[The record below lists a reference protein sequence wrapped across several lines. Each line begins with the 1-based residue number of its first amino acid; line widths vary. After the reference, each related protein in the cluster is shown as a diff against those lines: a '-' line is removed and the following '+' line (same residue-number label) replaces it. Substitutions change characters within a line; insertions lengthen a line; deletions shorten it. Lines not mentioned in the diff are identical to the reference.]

1 MTKRVFS
8 RCIGPLL
15 SIPIAILLLGGG
27 PSAAAGAPPVSD
39 DLWSRT
45 ERVFAYDAPHR
56 ARYPSLTRNEAGEL
70 VLLFTHVTKDQ
81 ESAGLGDV
89 LMIRSADRG
98 KSWSAPTKVYQGT
111 VGEPRTMG
119 TLSKLASGKLV
130 AAVSEM
136 GQGPG
141 PKLVRLLT
149 SQDGGQSWE
158 AGAPLKFPGVRWASP
173 YGRVIGGRQGTRV
186 MAVGTELFP
195 DAPQEGKICAGLMRS
210 ADGGQSWGDFSV
222 IASDPKVS
230 FTQPAVLAAGDNSLV
245 ALVNNTGELLY
256 SCRSEDNGY
265 HWTEPQQ
272 IQVGRQPQLI
282 RISDQTLAWVFSKGG
297 GWGWIRAG
305 FSYDDGRSWR
315 CDRKVMEHPGEP
327 GGHFGWATGLALDS
341 EHLIVALGKTQ
352 RPSLTLDGPT
362 ATRPASAEAERIEV
376 VFFKRDPP
384 FPDPAKKHWKPIPLA
399 ARDRWVPA
407 QGLQSGDWPE
417 VFCRKADGQFV
428 GAVEEGDSLLRVSG
442 AGQAPKYISNPKPT
456 VKKLRRSADR
466 GRSWKTEPMNLPPTV
481 QGSPGLM
488 TQLSTGRLLCA
499 VNNWLLVEWNHETKK
514 VIGHRGGYAIWHPDI
529 QGVQKNRLFVG
540 YSDDDGKTWQ
550 GFEEPIDISSSFD
563 WAIPN
568 RPFIE
573 RSDGT
578 IIFPVFGD
586 VTEQDTREALN
597 STALLRSTDGGKTWG
612 DPSIIAYDK
621 EHRWTAYNEMVIVP
635 VRDDLWVAFMR
646 TEYRGV
652 GNESGW
658 TSRTISTDGGYTWS
672 PPELCTLGAAFGA
685 AILPDGGIALGH
697 QGGIRF
703 TYDLGRTWTRLTSSG
718 GYADPSLMDND
729 TLLVGNHQGWDSFAV
744 WRRIA
749 AGKK

>member
-1 MTKRVFS
+1 MGPVFS
-8 RCIGPLL
+8 VLVV
-15 SIPIAILLLGGG
+15 SLLLGGG
-27 PSAAAGAPPVSD
+27 PSAAAGAGKQTVSD

-56 ARYPSLTRNEAGEL
+56 ARYPSLARNEAGQL
-70 VLLFTHVTKDQ
+70 VLLFTHVTEDQ
-81 ESAGLGDV
+81 ESSGLGDV

-98 KSWSAPTKVYQGT
+98 KSWSAPTTVYEGKT
-111 VGEPRTMG
+111 GEPRTMG
-119 TLSKLASGKLV
+119 TLSKLGTGKLV
-130 AAVSEM
+130 AAVAEM
-136 GQGPG
+136 GEGPG

-158 AGAPLKFPGVRWASP
+158 AGAPLTFPGVRWASP
-173 YGRVIGGRQGTRV
+173 YGRLIEGRQGTLV
-186 MAVGTELFP
+186 MSVGTELLP
-195 DAPQEGKICAGLMRS
+195 DAPEKGKICAGLIRS
-210 ADGGQSWGDFSV
+210 TDGGRSWGDFSV

-230 FTQPAVLAAGDNSLV
+230 FTQPTLLATGDKSLV
-245 ALVNNTGELLY
+245 ALLNNTGEVLY
-256 SCRSEDNGY
+256 RCRSEDDGY

-272 IQVGRQPQLI
+272 IQLGREPQLI
-282 RISDQTLAWVFSKGG
+282 RIGDQTLAWVFSKGL

-305 FSYDDGRSWR
+305 FSYDDGQTWR

-327 GGHFGWATGLALDS
+327 SGHFGWATGLALDR
-341 EHLIVALGKTQ
+341 EHIIVAFGHTQ
-352 RPSLTLDGPT
+352 RPSLSLDGPG
-362 ATRPASAEAERIEV
+362 AKRPASAEAERIEV

-384 FPDPAKKHWKPIPLA
+384 FPDPAKKHWKPIPPA

-407 QGLQSGDWPE
+407 EGLQSGDWPLN
-417 VFCRKADGQFV
+417 FCRKVDGQFV
-428 GAVEEGDSLLRVSG
+428 GAIEEGDSLLLV
-442 AGQAPKYISNPKPT
+442 AGGGRAPKYVSNPKPT
-456 VKKLRRSADR
+456 VKKLRRSADG
-466 GRSWKTEPMNLPPTV
+466 GRTWKPEPMNLPPAFR
-481 QGSPGLM
+481 GSPGLM

-499 VNNWLLVEWNHETKK
+499 ANDWLLVEWNHESKT
-514 VIGHRGGYAIWHPDI
+514 VIGHRGGYAIWNPDI

-550 GFEEPIDISSSFD
+550 GFEEPIDISSFD

-586 VTEQDTREALN
+586 VTEQDTRESLN

-612 DPSIIAYDK
+612 DPTIIAYDK
-621 EHRWTAYNEMVIVP
+621 EHRRTAYNEMVIVP

-658 TSRTISTDGGYTWS
+658 TSRAISTDGGYTWS
-672 PPELCTLGAAFGA
+672 RPELCTLGAAFGA
-685 AILPDGGIALGH
+685 QILPDGGIALGH

-703 TYDLGRTWTRLTSSG
+703 TYDLGRTWTRLAPSG
-718 GYADPSLMDND
+718 GYADPILIDDD
-729 TLLVGNHQGWDSFAV
+729 TLLVGNQQDWGSFSV
-744 WRRIA
+744 WRRIP
-749 AGKK
+749 AGKN